1 MFAYCCYAT
10 NLAWS
15 VITFFGESVKGVF
28 DKETNETYFV
38 EVPRLPF
45 KSYYP
50 WNAMTGIAYM
60 GTFAFQVN
68 HTKSTPHGKTFGKR
82 NSRRIQKDTHSNQT
96 LFIL

>member
-1 MFAYCCYAT
+1 MFTCFCYAT
-10 NLAWS
+10 NSAWS

-28 DKETNETYFV
+28 DKETNETYYV

-50 WNAMTGIAYM
+50 WNAMSGMTYM

-68 HTKSTPHGKTFGKR
+68 HNRPHEKLSRYKQFLGGFKR
-82 NSRRIQKDTHSNQT
+82 IH
-96 LFIL
+96 ILIKLC